1 MDHLLEITFALF
13 MLGTT
18 GYLWSITKRL
28 DGILDKLT
36 DILKG
41 TRDDTD

>member
-28 DGILDKLT
+28 DGILDELT

-41 TRDDTD
+41 TKHDTD

>member
-1 MDHLLEITFALF
+1 MIQILFALF
-13 MLGTT
+13 MLGICYV
-18 GYLWSITKRL
+18 YLWYVTKRF
-28 DGILDKLT
+28 DNILDELT